1 MKVCILGDGLSSL
14 TLAKALV
21 NQKVCVDV
29 LLQKK
34 HQKLTQSRT
43 IGISKSN
50 VEFFNKS
57 IINIKK
63 LIWKLKKIEIFTDN
77 LKNEKLLNFE
87 NDKGLF
93 SIVKNHELYQILEN
107 NLLKNKLFKKK
118 ILIKK
123 KLCSVDDYDL
133 IINCDYFHPFTKK
146 YFSKKIIKNYNSFA
160 YTTII
165 QHEKIINDVAVQV
178 FTKKGPLAFLPI
190 SNNKTSIIY
199 SIYNPDDKKKENIE
213 ELIRSYN
220 FKYKIN
226 KIGKIDSFEL
236 RS

>member
-63 LIWKLKKIEIFTDN
+63 LIWKLKK
-77 LKNEKLLNFE
+77 L
-87 NDKGLF
+87 
-93 SIVKNHELYQILEN
+93 S
-107 NLLKNKLFKKK
+107 
-118 ILIKK
+118 LIH
-123 KLCSVDDYDL
+123 
-133 IINCDYFHPFTKK
+133 I
-146 YFSKKIIKNYNSFA
+146 
-160 YTTII
+160 
-165 QHEKIINDVAVQV
+165 
-178 FTKKGPLAFLPI
+178 
-190 SNNKTSIIY
+190 
-199 SIYNPDDKKKENIE
+199 
-213 ELIRSYN
+213 
-220 FKYKIN
+220 
-226 KIGKIDSFEL
+226 
-236 RS
+236 